1 MLRDLLLAVGI
12 PTALLLL
19 FTLLLQRSKP
29 LPPRLQRL
37 SERPAWVWNVGIG
50 LLIALSLLRWLLQ
63 R

>member
-12 PTALLLL
+12 PTAMLLL
-19 FTLLLQRSKP
+19 FTLLLQRGKP
-29 LPPRLQRL
+29 LPSWLQRL
-37 SERPAWVWNVGIG
+37 SEQPAWIWNVGIG

>member
-19 FTLLLQRSKP
+19 FTLLLQRGKP
-29 LPPRLQRL
+29 LPPWLQRL
-37 SERPAWVWNVGIG
+37 SERPAWIWNVGIG